1 MAARK
6 RVGLSENT
14 RLRIQST
21 MIMKRLE
28 DHVVGKNEMSAT
40 QIQAARILLA
50 KAIPDLQ
57 AVAHTGADG
66 GPVQVKFNVRIAG
79 D

>member
-28 DHVVGKNEMSAT
+28 DHIVGKVELSAT

-50 KAIPDLQ
+50 KTTPDLQ
-57 AVAHTGADG
+57 AVAHTGSDG
-66 GPVQVKFNVRIAG
+66 GPVQVSFNVRLAG